1 MKTLHLSIMLA
12 SLILLS
18 SSVFNVNAQTENF
31 TSSNSDCQN
40 KTLQSAVNETRA
52 ILFAVN
58 SDQFKSAVNGSDVNF
73 DYVYY
78 KSSTVCEGLQNVNV
92 LFHVKLPS
100 HVATL
105 VIKEDPT
112 ISKILGVVETPVS
125 CEGPSYGHTPATCFM
140 GIPLQQEL
148 RLLEAPIP
156 NATSIS
162 STTYIPSIEDPTIH
176 DQEPSLQI
184 LWIGVPVAIAIG
196 ISIVIFL
203 RINHKIEQRKNN

>member
-1 MKTLHLSIMLA
+1 MKTLHLSIMLV
-12 SLILLS
+12 SLILIS
-18 SSVFNVNAQTENF
+18 SYGFNVSAQAENS

-40 KTLQSAVNETRA
+40 KILQSAVNETRA

-78 KSSTVCEGLQNVNV
+78 RSNTVCEGLQSVNV

-125 CEGPSYGHTPATCFM
+125 CEGPSYGPTPATCFT

-148 RLLEAPIP
+148 RLLEAPMP
-156 NATSIS
+156 NATSVS

-176 DQEPSLQI
+176 NQESNLQI
-184 LWIGVPVAIAIG
+184 LWIGVPVVIATM
-196 ISIVIFL
+196 ISIVIFF
-203 RINHKIEQRKNN
+203 RRKGSHK

>member
-1 MKTLHLSIMLA
+1 MKTLHLSIVLA

-18 SSVFNVNAQTENF
+18 SYEFNVNAQIENS
-31 TSSNSDCQN
+31 TSSNSNCQN
-40 KTLQSAVNETRA
+40 KILQSAVNETQA

-78 KSSTVCEGLQNVNV
+78 RPSMVCEGLQSVNV

-100 HVATL
+100 HVVTL

-125 CEGPSYGHTPATCFM
+125 CEGPSYGRTPATCFT
-140 GIPLQQEL
+140 GISLQQEL
-148 RLLEAPIP
+148 RLLEAPMP
-156 NATSIS
+156 NTTFIS
-162 STTYIPSIEDPTIH
+162 STTNIPSIDDPTIH
-176 DQEPSLQI
+176 NQEPSLQI
-184 LWIGVPVAIAIG
+184 LWIGIPVAIAVG

-203 RINHKIEQRKNN
+203 RRKGSHK